1 MRLYRHF
8 HIRCRPYYHEYTG
21 SLSNSEV
28 KRGKARL
35 VLGSGTA
42 WEPLRV
48 LTALGPLVL
57 ILMSNSAKPS
67 LDRSR
72 LYHCPC
78 PNSRCYRI
86 RGFPSGFP
94 SVKIGTIQRRL
105 AWPLRKDDTHKSRS
119 VTNFFCF
126 SGLPFM
132 CVLIGLMTMAPCMC
146 YIGPIYVCSCGIA
159 LLPVISPC
167 DIFQRWMPFIL
178 HKFFQSI
185 HLPHLPSTVHLCTTL
200 MWVSR
205 MSVCSRYIIF
215 FHPDACYLVCK
226 CHISVHSFISMRV
239 ALRA

>member
-48 LTALGPLVL
+48 LTAFHHHLSYWGLFLNPLL
-57 ILMSNSAKPS
+57 RS
-67 LDRSR
+67 LRYSQPFKDIKE
-72 LYHCPC
+72 L
-78 PNSRCYRI
+78 
-86 RGFPSGFP
+86 GFPSGFP

>member
-8 HIRCRPYYHEYTG
+8 HIRCRPYYHEHTG

-48 LTALGPLVL
+48 LTAFGPLVL

-119 VTNFFCF
+119 VTNFFAFLDSHLCVCWLVLWLWRHVCVTLVPSMCIVVALLFYLWYLRVTSF
-126 SGLPFM
+126 SGECLS
-132 CVLIGLMTMAPCMC
+132 
-146 YIGPIYVCSCGIA
+146 SCIN
-159 LLPVISPC
+159 S
-167 DIFQRWMPFIL
+167 
-178 HKFFQSI
+178 S
-185 HLPHLPSTVHLCTTL
+185 
-200 MWVSR
+200 
-205 MSVCSRYIIF
+205 
-215 FHPDACYLVCK
+215 
-226 CHISVHSFISMRV
+226 
-239 ALRA
+239 